1 MPNVTFRRDIRHICI
16 AGGATGGA
24 GKGKNRPKRR
34 ERLRENGNVQNIQI
48 VIKNFCEYAKTYILA
63 TAHGLCYT
71 I

>member
-16 AGGATGGA
+16 AGGA
-24 GKGKNRPKRR
+24 GKGENRPKRR
-34 ERLRENGNVQNIQI
+34 EKLRKNGNVQNIQI